1 MLPAAAERSGRC
13 PGYPPP
19 DRGLDTGE
27 PEHWLKASPVPA
39 ARPAHRRASP
49 AVDPAVN
56 KACRHFPVFPV
67 LGFGNA
73 THRWFHVF
81 FVVVFFVVSERS
93 VAPLPDTAPSNVSP

>member
-1 MLPAAAERSGRC
+1 MLPAAAERLGCC

-27 PEHWLKASPVPA
+27 PEHWLKVSPVPA

-49 AVDPAVN
+49 AVA

-73 THRWFHVF
+73 THRWFHVV
-81 FVVVFFVVSERS
+81 FVVVFSVVSERS
-93 VAPLPDTAPSNVSP
+93 VPPLSRSPPSNVSP